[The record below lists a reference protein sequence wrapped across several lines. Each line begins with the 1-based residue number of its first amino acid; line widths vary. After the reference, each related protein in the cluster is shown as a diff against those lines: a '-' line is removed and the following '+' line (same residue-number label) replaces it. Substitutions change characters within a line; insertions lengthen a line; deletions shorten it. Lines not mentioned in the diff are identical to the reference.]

1 MSNTEIDKLCS
12 ENARRER
19 EMFEG
24 YDPITGD
31 FCYGERKLLHIPD
44 FIFPKQKV
52 PIAVYNNELIK
63 KIRKY
68 KTIEGFVTQYLKL
81 NYTEETIQLVTQMV
95 IIARAKEDPE
105 FALYVFFKIQPKKG
119 GDYIHFRLNYP
130 QRLVVA
136 MLEEMRQAKEPIRLV
151 ILKARQWGGSTLVQ
165 LYMAWIQLFVKESWY
180 SAILAQTKDTSRRI
194 KAMYTKVLAELPS
207 WAIDI
212 QNEKLQFSPYESSS
226 SDSIITYGQGKIAR
240 NNVVSIASY
249 ENYDALRGNAYAMV
263 HYSEVAFWKDT
274 EGKSPEEVISSV
286 TGGILEEPLTMEVL
300 ESSARGAAGYFYEE
314 CQLAMQGKSARKFLF
329 IPFYFIE
336 HDTKKVED
344 KRAFAEWL
352 LNCKDMDTPPEGFAD
367 KGKYYWRMWTLG
379 ASFEHINWY
388 RYKRLSYH
396 DHANMATEAPID
408 AIEAF
413 KNSGRSIFSPYSI
426 DDLKQKYCREPKFIG
441 DIHGTELKGTKAANS
456 PKFYP
461 DDKGLLKVWAMPAA
475 ALVYKNRYIVSVDI
489 GGRSDSSDYSVI
501 TVIDRLGMMTGLNE
515 VPRVVARWRGHI
527 RHDYLA
533 WKACAIAKFY
543 HNALLVFE
551 SNTYDMEKEKNTE
564 GEHMEYILDEVGYNY
579 DNMYIRNSASES
591 FKPETPKKWGFQTN
605 KITKPKLIDNL
616 IVYIDDQLYDEPDIA
631 MYEELP
637 KYQYLENGTMGNV
650 KGRGNHDDVIMST
663 AIGLYV
669 SQFEMELPKIID
681 NRKQQNTLSIRPI
694 SEATI

>member
-1 MSNTEIDKLCS
+1 MSTIGIDELIK
-12 ENARRER
+12 ENKQRKKQ
-19 EMFEG
+19 MFDG

-31 FCYGERKLLHIPD
+31 FCYGERKLVSIPD
-44 FIFPKQKV
+44 FIYPKQKV
-52 PIAVYNNELIK
+52 PIAVYHNPLIQAVLK
-63 KIRKY
+63 H
-68 KTIEGFVTQYLKL
+68 KTIEGFIRNYLK
-81 NYTEETIQLVTQMV
+81 EEPSDEMIQLVTQMIV
-95 IIARAKEDPE
+95 IARAKEDPE

-119 GDYIHFRLNYP
+119 GDYIHFKLNYP
-130 QRLVVA
+130 QRLVIA
-136 MLEEMRQAKEPIRLV
+136 QLESMRLAGEPIRLV

-165 LYMAWIQLFVKESWY
+165 LYMAWIQLFITESWY

-212 QNEKLQFSPYESSS
+212 PNEKLQFSPYESSS

-300 ESSARGAAGYFYEE
+300 ESSARGAAGYFYDE

-329 IPFYFIE
+329 VPFYFIE
-336 HDTKKVED
+336 HDTKDVKD
-344 KRAFAEWL
+344 KKEFAKWL
-352 LNCKDMDTPPEGFAD
+352 LDCQGMDTPPEGFAD
-367 KGKYYWRMWTLG
+367 KGKYYWKMWTLG
-379 ASFEHINWY
+379 ATFEHINWY
-388 RYKRLSYH
+388 RHKRLSYH

-413 KNSGRSIFSPYSI
+413 KNSGRSIFNPYSI
-426 DDLKQKYCREPKFIG
+426 DDLKQKFCREPKYIG
-441 DIHGTELKGTKAANS
+441 DIHGSALKGNKAANS

-461 DDKGLLKVWAMPAA
+461 DDKGLLKIWAMPASA
-475 ALVYKNRYIVSVDI
+475 QIYTNRYIVSVDI

-501 TVIDRLGMMTGLNE
+501 TVIDRLGMMAGLNE
-515 VPRVVARWRGHI
+515 IPRVVARWRGHL

-543 HNALLVFE
+543 HKALLVFE

-564 GEHMEYILDEVGYNY
+564 GEHMEFILDEVGYTY
-579 DNMYIRNSASES
+579 DNMYIRNSNSES
-591 FKPETPKKWGFQTN
+591 FRPETPKKWGFQTN

-616 IVYIDDQLYDEPDIA
+616 IVYVDDQLYDEPDTA

-669 SQFEMELPKIID
+669 SQYEMELPKI
-681 NRKQQNTLSIRPI
+681 KQQKRRDESSSLPI

>member
-1 MSNTEIDKLCS
+1 MHSTETDELLK
-12 ENARRER
+12 ENKARKKK
-19 EMFEG
+19 MFSG
-24 YDPITGD
+24 YNPITGD
-31 FCYGERKLLHIPD
+31 YCYGERVMLDIPD
-44 FIFPKQKV
+44 FVYPKQKV
-52 PIAVYNNELIK
+52 PVQVYNNQLVRLIV
-63 KIRKY
+63 RH
-68 KTIEGFVTQYLKL
+68 KTIDGFIRHHLGQEPDDDIRL
-81 NYTEETIQLVTQMV
+81 LVTQML
-95 IIARAKEDPE
+95 IIARAKGDPE
-105 FALYVFFKIQPKKG
+105 FALYVFFMIQPKKG
-119 GDYIHFRLNYP
+119 GDYIHFRLNFP
-130 QRLVVA
+130 QRLVIA
-136 MLEEMRQAKEPIRLV
+136 RLEEMRLSGQPIRLV

-165 LYMAWIQLFVKESWY
+165 LYMAWIQLFITESWY

-194 KAMYTKVLAELPS
+194 KAMYTKVLAEFPS

-314 CQLAMQGKSARKFLF
+314 CQLAMQGKSSRQFLF
-329 IPFYFIE
+329 IPFFFIE
-336 HDTKKVED
+336 HDTKKVD
-344 KRAFAEWL
+344 NQRKFAEWL
-352 LNCKDMDTPPEGFAD
+352 LQCKDMDTPPEGFAD

-379 ASFEHINWY
+379 ATFEHINWY

-408 AIEAF
+408 AVEAF
-413 KNSGRSIFSPYSI
+413 KNSGRSIFNPYAI
-426 DDLKQKYCREPKFIG
+426 DDLKQKYCRQPKYVG
-441 DIHGTELKGTKAANS
+441 DIHGKALRGKESMSAVRFYNDEKG
-456 PKFYP
+456 PF
-461 DDKGLLKVWAMPAA
+461 KVWALPPTAKI
-475 ALVYKNRYIVSVDI
+475 YTNRYIVSVDI
-489 GGRSDSSDYSVI
+489 GGRSDNSDYSVI
-501 TVIDRLGMMTGLNE
+501 TVIDRLGMMAGINE

-533 WKACAIAKFY
+533 WKACAVAHFY
-543 HNALLVFE
+543 HDALLVFE

-564 GEHMEYILDEVGYNY
+564 GEHMEFILDEVGFHY

-591 FKPETPKKWGFQTN
+591 FRPETPKKWGFQTN
-605 KITKPKLIDNL
+605 KITKPKVIDNL
-616 IVYIDDQLYDEPDIA
+616 IVYVDDQLYDEPDTA

-637 KYQYLENGTMGNV
+637 KYQYLENGTMGNI
-650 KGRGNHDDVIMST
+650 KGRGNHDDIIMST

-669 SQFEMELPKIID
+669 SQYEMELPKIKQ
-681 NRKQQNTLSIRPI
+681 RKQSATVTTPVTIT
-694 SEATI
+694 EATI